1 MTNDTSTKSTECH
14 HEELIQS
21 QSRKIERLDAELN
34 YKRER
39 LDDLK
44 EDNKRMENKIDQIKD
59 CMSKILLKS
68 KTDDD
73 KLQTRLTIIETEL
86 KLTKEIADNNRK
98 DTNIK
103 IAILGIILT
112 GITITV
118 NILHF

>member
-1 MTNDTSTKSTECH
+1 MTNDTSTKSTECY

-34 YKRER
+34 HKREG